1 VSELALEEDEIEV
14 ENKPAEGMSE
24 LPGATARVSPDL
36 ETFVRV
42 VRQYGLPETT
52 KAYVQKQ
59 EGAGR
64 YTELRN
70 QGLRNIDILPMFVNF
85 EKLDVPIT
93 DYQEQ
98 GLSLNEASALLAQD
112 MGVDLDQLR
121 TEDGTSA
128 LEFLQTFAKGRTLTT
143 GEAAAEGVARGAT
156 VGIPAVGTMSGAMV
170 AAPVVAAA
178 FGLTPPGAVAMG
190 LIGLGGLIT
199 GGMAGQEIEERI
211 FPSDPVLD
219 PNAAATLEAF
229 KTGTEMLPAF
239 GLPYASRKVTQYAL
253 GNRGPFANHL
263 KNYIESRKFNLTTRD
278 QKIFEDL
285 EPYEMSLIRSD
296 PVFARIQRMYQENPK
311 AFMGTELVTGAGTMA
326 GSYLAERSYPGQM
339 APKVGFEIAGATF
352 FSPLTALPYFFA
364 GKGFLQDVMQKGK
377 DLPQSEQ
384 EERIGAALV
393 SLMRELGEEP
403 LEIQRR
409 LNEGQLTK
417 SFENLIEDYPA
428 QRSLLMEDLDIV
440 MTPRQLA
447 DSTTLSYLEAR
458 LRRENGKLSMQMQTN
473 YDQQVKEISTLIK
486 ALASTGDPDA
496 LNVAGTL
503 RKRFFEEQIEQTLDA
518 ALRDQTRVYERLKPE
533 TLDARNKASVTI
545 DNIVMKTFDDVRK
558 QESILHEA
566 VPTQLEIGQ
575 GNLLS
580 SLRGELQDLEPAV
593 ALDVLPRIV
602 QNIGKTNDQNLQAL
616 LLDQQIDFQRGVV
629 ARLTARGSAAENL
642 VKVKQQQKILTDLQ
656 KDRAKLPDE
665 FQPLTYG
672 QRKRT
677 RSELLRMAREAAAGE
692 NPSSVN
698 SRLYGVFAQAI
709 LRDLHDVETIRN
721 INNLSAD
728 QVNEIGP
735 AIDKAN
741 AFSTA
746 LNDVFRR
753 AFPNQILRDKSTGAD
768 FVIPELM
775 YKKIIAGADDE
786 TIIRIQDLDDAIGFL
801 VKNTAPTFD
810 DAVAYKANAL
820 TMRESLDTILRHLA
834 YDRNIM
840 KPDPENPD
848 QFLVDQNALYKF
860 IKDNEQSLDQLPTLK
875 SDLEDA
881 KISTQLL
888 NKARSDVPQ
897 DELEFFD
904 SDLFFEVVGEK
915 PYLAFERILN
925 PNNPNP
931 RQQLESLINTLR
943 GAASLRAD
951 DLRDTGTRGARMAG
965 LKRVS
970 LQDIDDKIKSSIF
983 DYALQKNQ
991 PNMSEPLNFNG
1002 MYDTFFKPFQ
1012 SGGAPLATILEKEG
1026 VITARERLNL
1036 QKMLKAGRTSQ
1047 EKLSA
1052 PDFEVERDLETGMDL
1067 LVGAGTRIAGSRLV
1081 TTLADFLPFTRGQGL
1096 IEANIGAQYAKKLL
1110 ESIPK
1115 STVNDVL
1122 EDAIFGP
1129 EAAENLNRL
1138 LKKGIFRVKS
1148 DKRTTATPRQ
1158 RGMLKKALSRF
1169 ADVQKLNA
1177 FLIPIIGDFTIDQG
1191 GVFAPDDFS
1200 QERYEELQEFRSQ
1213 PSGVPRGRSGRN
1225 APIQTFNPPAPAA
1238 APPPQTQAAPP
1249 NPQLRQRY
1257 AALYPDDPIS
1267 GLIEQQAMQTGIGT
1281 LPT

>member
-1 VSELALEEDEIEV
+1 MSELVLEEDEVELEV
-14 ENKPAEGMSE
+14 ENKPSEGMSQ
-24 LPGATARVSPDL
+24 LPEATARVSPDL
-36 ETFVRV
+36 ETFVKV

-85 EKLDVPIT
+85 EKLDVPVT

-112 MGVDLDQLR
+112 LGVDLDQLR

-143 GEAAAEGVARGAT
+143 GEAAAEGTARGAT
-156 VGIPAVGTMSGAMV
+156 VGIPAVAGMSGAMLAT
-170 AAPVVAAA
+170 AALA
-178 FGLTPPGAVAMG
+178 TPPTAAVMG
-190 LIGLGGLIT
+190 LIGLGGLIV
-199 GGMAGQEIEERI
+199 GGYGGQKLEELI
-211 FPSDPVLD
+211 FSSDPVLD
-219 PNAAATLEAF
+219 PDASATLEAF

-253 GNRGPFANHL
+253 GNRGPFANQL
-263 KNYIESRKFNLTTRD
+263 KKYIESRKFNLTTRD

-326 GSYLAERSYPGQM
+326 GSYLAERNYPGQM
-339 APKVGFEIAGATF
+339 APKIGFEIAGATF

-364 GKGFLQDVMQKGK
+364 GKGFLRDVLEQGK

-403 LEIQRR
+403 LEIQRK
-409 LNEGQLTK
+409 LKEGQLTK
-417 SFENLIEDYPA
+417 SLENIIEDYPA
-428 QRSLLMEDLDIV
+428 QRSLLMDQLDIV

-447 DSTTLSYLEAR
+447 ESTTLSYLEAR

-503 RKRFFEEQIEQTLDA
+503 RKRFFEEQIEQSLDI
-518 ALRDQTRVYERLKPE
+518 ALRDQMRVYDRLKPD

-566 VPTQLEIGQ
+566 IPKQLEVGQ
-575 GNLLS
+575 GNLLNTF
-580 SLRGELQDLEPAV
+580 RQELQDLEPAV

-602 QNIGKTNDQNLQAL
+602 QNIAKTNDQNLQAMV
-616 LLDQQIDFQRGVV
+616 LDQQIEFQRGVV

-642 VKVKQQQKILTDLQ
+642 VKVKQQQKILNGLQ
-656 KDRAKLPDE
+656 KDRAKLPDDV
-665 FQPLTYG
+665 QPLTYG

-721 INNLSAD
+721 INNLTSD
-728 QVNEIGP
+728 QASEIGP

-768 FVIPELM
+768 FVVPELM

-786 TIIRIQDLDDAIGFL
+786 TILRVKDLDDAIGFL
-801 VKNTAPTFD
+801 VKSTAPTFD

-848 QFLVDQNALYKF
+848 QFVVDQTALYKF
-860 IKDNEQSLDQLPTLK
+860 IKDNEQTLDKIPALK
-875 SDLEDA
+875 NDLQDA
-881 KISTQLL
+881 KMSVQLL
-888 NKARSDVPQ
+888 NRARADIPQ
-897 DELEFFD
+897 DELDFFN
-904 SDLFFEVVGEK
+904 SDLFFEVVGER
-915 PYLAFERILN
+915 PYLAFDRILD
-925 PNNPNP
+925 PKSPNP
-931 RQQLESLINTLR
+931 RQQLESLIDTLR

-951 DLRDTGTRGARMAG
+951 DLRDSQTRGARTAG
-965 LKRVS
+965 IGRVN
-970 LQDIDDKIKSSIF
+970 LQDIDNKIKSSIF

-1012 SGGAPLATILEKEG
+1012 SGGAPLATILEKQG

-1036 QKMLKAGRTSQ
+1036 QKVLKAGRTSQ

-1052 PDFEVERDLETGMDL
+1052 PDFEVEKDLETGMDL

-1138 LKKGIFRVKS
+1138 LKKGIFRVQS
-1148 DKRTTATPRQ
+1148 DRKKTSASPIRQ
-1158 RGMLKKALSRF
+1158 RGMLKKVFSRF

-1177 FLIPIIGDFTIDQG
+1177 FLIPIIGDFTVDKG
-1191 GVFAPDDFS
+1191 GFFAPDDFS

-1225 APIQTFNPPAPAA
+1225 APIQRFNPPAPAA
-1238 APPPQTQAAPP
+1238 APPPQAQATPP

-1257 AALYPDDPIS
+1257 AAMYPNDPIS